1 MLMFQSITRIIII
14 SGLTQRRMGQS
25 ESLSTG
31 PQIRSL
37 CYWIHSCTQYLIK
50 NVWERPIASMLFP
63 AQSAWISLLASRAN
77 CQLRLSTIGRDHL

>member
-1 MLMFQSITRIIII
+1 MFQTVTRINII

-25 ESLSTG
+25 ESLHIG

-37 CYWIHSCTQYLIK
+37 RYWIHSCRQYLIK

-63 AQSAWISLLASRAN
+63 AQSA
-77 CQLRLSTIGRDHL
+77 